1 MKTTMRI
8 LALVL
13 VLVMAIGIFAGCKQ
27 TPPTTTG
34 KPGNDGTIGGNDGT
48 TAGAVSNLPEY
59 LKVGQFP
66 LVEGEKIT
74 LDIAVLCHDSTQ
86 KPEET
91 YQFQFIEKYV
101 GIDLNLTTY
110 FYDGTRDESISLL
123 FADGDLPDLIVGM
136 GLDASQIVRYG
147 MVDEMLLDMKPYI
160 NAENA
165 PSLLKVMKEYPA
177 YEQAMTTP
185 DGAIYSL
192 GSWGEDD
199 PTNKSGVFRMFYNW
213 KVMGD
218 AGITKCPTTLDEF
231 LAMLRTIK
239 AKFPEMTPFGGN
251 YARYNATYLIQN
263 ALGFNISLASSE
275 QKSHE
280 TDIGLYKG
288 EVSLFS
294 YNKEI
299 LPAYLEFMHTM
310 YEEGLMEQDYYT
322 LDKETTK
329 AHLTA
334 GKYAV
339 FSEVPSLYGGLEFG
353 AEFWGGLPLTSKYN
367 DTPFWPSNDFYKTGG
382 FCVSADTEYPEL
394 CVAFADLFYGEGEM
408 NKLLNGNGPS
418 VTDVTNGLG
427 LGNLTEGWYYDWET
441 NTKNYKE
448 FEKVKDEYSNQ
459 NYWVFENVTFWK
471 DGAFENS
478 YLKWSTD
485 ENGTYIE
492 PDDLDDH
499 KNTIEEGAAI
509 RHTLKDF
516 FNTTGGQWC
525 KALHNTFGQYE
536 TTEMT
541 PKTCYFDDETL
552 TLASDY
558 KTALDAYASQSIAE
572 FITGAKEI
580 NEANLNAYF
589 AEMERLGAEE
599 YVKIYADY
607 WASVNG

>member
-66 LVEGEKIT
+66 LVDGEKIT

-499 KNTIEEGAAI
+499 KDTIEEGAAI

>member
-34 KPGNDGTIGGNDGT
+34 KPGNDGT

-66 LVEGEKIT
+66 LVDGEKIT

>member
-34 KPGNDGTIGGNDGT
+34 KPGNDGTTGGNDGT
-48 TAGAVSNLPEY
+48 TAGAVSNLPDY

-66 LVEGEKIT
+66 LVEGENIT
-74 LDIAVLCHDSTQ
+74 LDIAVLCHDNTQ

-91 YQFQFIEKYV
+91 YQFKFIEKYV

-239 AKFPEMTPFGGN
+239 DKFPEMTPFGGN

-499 KNTIEEGAAI
+499 KDTIEEGAAI

>member
-34 KPGNDGTIGGNDGT
+34 KPGNDGTTGGNDGT

-66 LVEGEKIT
+66 LVDGEKIT
-74 LDIAVLCHDSTQ
+74 LDIAVLCHDNTQ

-441 NTKNYKE
+441 NSKNYKE

>member
-499 KNTIEEGAAI
+499 KDTIEEGAAI

>member
-66 LVEGEKIT
+66 LVDGEKIT

>member
-34 KPGNDGTIGGNDGT
+34 KPGNDGTTGGNDGT

-66 LVEGEKIT
+66 LVDGEKIT

-110 FYDGTRDESISLL
+110 FYDGTRDEAISLL

-192 GSWGEDD
+192 GSWGEND

-441 NTKNYKE
+441 NSKNYKE

-499 KNTIEEGAAI
+499 KDTIEEGAAI

>member
-66 LVEGEKIT
+66 LVDGEKIT

-599 YVKIYADY
+599 YVMIYADY

>member
-34 KPGNDGTIGGNDGT
+34 KPGNDGTTGGNDGT

-66 LVEGEKIT
+66 LVDGEKIT
-74 LDIAVLCHDSTQ
+74 LDIAVLCHDNTQ

-110 FYDGTRDESISLL
+110 FYDGTRDEAISLL

-441 NTKNYKE
+441 NSKNYKE

>member
-34 KPGNDGTIGGNDGT
+34 KPGNDGTTGGNDGT

-66 LVEGEKIT
+66 LVEGENIT
-74 LDIAVLCHDSTQ
+74 LDIAVLCHDNTQ

-91 YQFQFIEKYV
+91 YQFKFIEKYV

-110 FYDGTRDESISLL
+110 FYDGTRDESISQL

-441 NTKNYKE
+441 NSKNYKE

-499 KNTIEEGAAI
+499 KDTIEEGAAI

>member
-34 KPGNDGTIGGNDGT
+34 KPGNDGTTGGNDGT

-66 LVEGEKIT
+66 LVDGEKIT

-110 FYDGTRDESISLL
+110 FYDGTRDEAISLL

>member
-66 LVEGEKIT
+66 LVEGENIT
-74 LDIAVLCHDSTQ
+74 LDIAVLCHDNTQ

-91 YQFQFIEKYV
+91 YQFKFIEKYV

-499 KNTIEEGAAI
+499 KDTIEEGAAI

>member
-66 LVEGEKIT
+66 LVDGEKIT

-441 NTKNYKE
+441 NYKNYKE

>member
-34 KPGNDGTIGGNDGT
+34 KPGNDGTTGGNDGT
-48 TAGAVSNLPEY
+48 TAGSTSNLPEY

-66 LVEGEKIT
+66 LVEGEDIT
-74 LDIAVLCHDSTQ
+74 LDIAILCHDNTQ

-91 YQFQFIEKYV
+91 YQYLFIEKYV

-110 FYDGTRDESISLL
+110 FYDGTRAESISLL
-123 FADGDLPDLIVGM
+123 FADGDLPDLIIGM
-136 GLDASQIVRYG
+136 GLDASQIVKYG

-165 PSLLKVMKEYPA
+165 PSLLKVMKDYPA

-192 GSWGEDD
+192 GSWGEND
-199 PTNKSGVFRMFYNW
+199 PANKSGVFRMFYNW

-231 LAMLRTIK
+231 LTMLRTIK

-353 AEFWGGLPLTSKYN
+353 AEFWGGLPLTSEYN

-441 NTKNYKE
+441 NSKNYKE

-541 PKTCYFDDETL
+541 PKTCYFDEETL

>member
-34 KPGNDGTIGGNDGT
+34 KPGNDGTTGGNDGT

-66 LVEGEKIT
+66 LVDGEKIT
-74 LDIAVLCHDSTQ
+74 LDIAVLCHDNTQ

-91 YQFQFIEKYV
+91 YQFLFIEKYV

-110 FYDGTRDESISLL
+110 FYDGTRDEAISLL

-441 NTKNYKE
+441 NSKNYKE

-499 KNTIEEGAAI
+499 KDTIEEGAAI

>member
-1 MKTTMRI
+1 MKLTRI
-8 LALVL
+8 FALVL
-13 VLVMAIGIFAGCKQ
+13 VLVMALGIFAGC
-27 TPPTTTG
+27 TPSDDNTTTAPKG
-34 KPGNDGTIGGNDGT
+34 DKPNDGT

-66 LVEGEKIT
+66 LVEGENIT
-74 LDIAVLCHDSTQ
+74 LDIAVLCHDNTQ

-91 YQFQFIEKYV
+91 YQFKFIEKYV

-499 KNTIEEGAAI
+499 KDTIEEGAAI

-525 KALHNTFGQYE
+525 KALHYSFDE
-536 TTEMT
+536 SATTEMT

-589 AEMERLGAEE
+589 DEMERLGAEE

>member
-34 KPGNDGTIGGNDGT
+34 KPGNDGTTGGNDGT

-66 LVEGEKIT
+66 LVDGEKIT
-74 LDIAVLCHDSTQ
+74 LDIAVLCHDNTQ

-110 FYDGTRDESISLL
+110 FYDGTRDEAISLL

-441 NTKNYKE
+441 NSKNYKE

-499 KNTIEEGAAI
+499 KDTIEEGAAI

>member
-66 LVEGEKIT
+66 LVDGEKIT
-74 LDIAVLCHDSTQ
+74 LDIAVLCHDNTQ

>member
-66 LVEGEKIT
+66 LVDGEKIT

-441 NTKNYKE
+441 NSKNYKE

-499 KNTIEEGAAI
+499 KDTIEEGAAI

>member
-34 KPGNDGTIGGNDGT
+34 KPGNDGTTGGNDGT

-66 LVEGEKIT
+66 LVDGEKIT
-74 LDIAVLCHDSTQ
+74 LDIAVLCHDNTQ

-110 FYDGTRDESISLL
+110 FYDGTRDEAISLL

>member
-34 KPGNDGTIGGNDGT
+34 KPGNDGT

-66 LVEGEKIT
+66 LVDGEKIT

-499 KNTIEEGAAI
+499 KDTIEEGAAI

>member
-66 LVEGEKIT
+66 LVDGEKIT

-441 NTKNYKE
+441 NYKNYKE

-499 KNTIEEGAAI
+499 KDTIEEGAAI

>member
-1 MKTTMRI
+1 MKLTKRI
-8 LALVL
+8 FALALVL
-13 VLVMAIGIFAGCKQ
+13 VMALGIFAGC
-27 TPPTTTG
+27 TPSDDNTTTTAPKG
-34 KPGNDGTIGGNDGT
+34 DKPNDGT

-66 LVEGEKIT
+66 LVEGEDIT
-74 LDIAVLCHDSTQ
+74 LDIAILCHDNTQ

-91 YQFQFIEKYV
+91 YQYLFIEKYV

-110 FYDGTRDESISLL
+110 FYDGTRDESVSLL

-136 GLDASQIVRYG
+136 GLDASQIVKYG

-160 NAENA
+160 NEENA
-165 PSLLKVMKEYPA
+165 PSLLKVMKDYPA

-192 GSWGEDD
+192 GSWGEND
-199 PTNKSGVFRMFYNW
+199 PANKAGVFRMFYNW

-231 LAMLRTIK
+231 LTMLRAIK

-299 LPAYLEFMHTM
+299 LPAYLEFMHTL

-334 GKYAV
+334 GKYAI

-353 AEFWGGLPLTSKYN
+353 AEFWGGLPLTSEYN

-382 FCVSADTEYPEL
+382 FCVSAETEYPEL
-394 CVAFADLFYGEGEM
+394 CVAFADLFFGDGEM

-418 VTDVTNGLG
+418 VTDVANGLG
-427 LGNLTEGWYYDWET
+427 LGNLTQGWVYDWET
-441 NTKNYKE
+441 SSKNYKE
-448 FEKVKDEYSNQ
+448 FESVKDEYSNQ

-516 FNTTGGQWC
+516 FNTTGGQWQ

-541 PKTCYFDDETL
+541 PKTCYFDEETL

>member
-66 LVEGEKIT
+66 LVEGENIT
-74 LDIAVLCHDSTQ
+74 LDIAVLCHDNTQ

-91 YQFQFIEKYV
+91 YQFKFIEKYV

>member
-34 KPGNDGTIGGNDGT
+34 KPGNDGTTGGNDGT

-66 LVEGEKIT
+66 LVDGEKIT
-74 LDIAVLCHDSTQ
+74 LDIAVLCHDNTQ

-91 YQFQFIEKYV
+91 YQFLFIEKYV

-110 FYDGTRDESISLL
+110 FYDGTRDEAISLL

-231 LAMLRTIK
+231 LTMLRTIK

-353 AEFWGGLPLTSKYN
+353 AEFWGGLPLTSEYN

-441 NTKNYKE
+441 NSKNYKE

>member
-1 MKTTMRI
+1 MKLTKRI
-8 LALVL
+8 FALALVL
-13 VLVMAIGIFAGCKQ
+13 VMALGIFAGC
-27 TPPTTTG
+27 TPSDNNTTTTAPKG
-34 KPGNDGTIGGNDGT
+34 DKPNDGT

-66 LVEGEKIT
+66 LVEGEDIT
-74 LDIAVLCHDSTQ
+74 LDIAILCHDNTQ

-91 YQFQFIEKYV
+91 YQYLFIEKYV

-110 FYDGTRDESISLL
+110 FYDGTRDESVSLL

-136 GLDASQIVRYG
+136 GLDASQIVKYG

-160 NAENA
+160 NEENA
-165 PSLLKVMKEYPA
+165 PSLLKVMKDYPA

-192 GSWGEDD
+192 GSWGEND
-199 PTNKSGVFRMFYNW
+199 PANKAGVFRMFYNW

-231 LAMLRTIK
+231 LTMLRAIK

-299 LPAYLEFMHTM
+299 LPAYLEFMHTL

-353 AEFWGGLPLTSKYN
+353 AEFWGGLPLTSEYN

-382 FCVSADTEYPEL
+382 FCVSAETEYPEL
-394 CVAFADLFYGEGEM
+394 CVAFADLFFGDGEM

-418 VTDVTNGLG
+418 VTDVANGLG
-427 LGNLTEGWYYDWET
+427 LGNLTQGWVYDWET
-441 NTKNYKE
+441 SSKNYKE
-448 FEKVKDEYSNQ
+448 FESVKDEYSNQ
-459 NYWVFENVTFWK
+459 NYWIFENVTFWK

-516 FNTTGGQWC
+516 FNTTSGQWQ

-541 PKTCYFDDETL
+541 PKTCYFDEETL

>member
-66 LVEGEKIT
+66 LVEGENIT
-74 LDIAVLCHDSTQ
+74 LDIAVLCHDNTQ

-91 YQFQFIEKYV
+91 YQFKFIEKYV

-441 NTKNYKE
+441 NYKNYKE

-499 KNTIEEGAAI
+499 KDTIEEGAAI

>member
-66 LVEGEKIT
+66 LVDGEKIT

-192 GSWGEDD
+192 GSWGEND

-441 NTKNYKE
+441 NSKNYKE

-499 KNTIEEGAAI
+499 KDTIEEGAAI

>member
-34 KPGNDGTIGGNDGT
+34 KPGNDGTTGGNDGT

-66 LVEGEKIT
+66 LVEGENIT
-74 LDIAVLCHDSTQ
+74 LDIAVLCHDNTQ

-91 YQFQFIEKYV
+91 YQFKFIEKYV

-441 NTKNYKE
+441 NSKNYKE

-499 KNTIEEGAAI
+499 KDTIEEGAAI

>member
-34 KPGNDGTIGGNDGT
+34 KPGNDGTTGGNDGT

-66 LVEGEKIT
+66 LVEGENIT
-74 LDIAVLCHDSTQ
+74 LDIAVLCHDNTQ

-91 YQFQFIEKYV
+91 YQFKFIEKYV

>member
-1 MKTTMRI
+1 
-8 LALVL
+8 
-13 VLVMAIGIFAGCKQ
+13 
-27 TPPTTTG
+27 
-34 KPGNDGTIGGNDGT
+34 
-48 TAGAVSNLPEY
+48 
-59 LKVGQFP
+59 
-66 LVEGEKIT
+66 
-74 LDIAVLCHDSTQ
+74 
-86 KPEET
+86 
-91 YQFQFIEKYV
+91 
-101 GIDLNLTTY
+101 
-110 FYDGTRDESISLL
+110 
-123 FADGDLPDLIVGM
+123 M

-499 KNTIEEGAAI
+499 KDTIEEGAAI

>member
-1 MKTTMRI
+1 MKLTKRI
-8 LALVL
+8 FALALVL
-13 VLVMAIGIFAGCKQ
+13 VMALGIFAGC
-27 TPPTTTG
+27 TPSDDNPTTTAPKG
-34 KPGNDGTIGGNDGT
+34 DKPNDGT

-66 LVEGEKIT
+66 LVEGEDIT
-74 LDIAVLCHDSTQ
+74 LDIAILCHDNTQ

-91 YQFQFIEKYV
+91 YQYLFIEKYV

-110 FYDGTRDESISLL
+110 FYDGTRDESVSLL
-123 FADGDLPDLIVGM
+123 FADGDLPDLIIGM
-136 GLDASQIVRYG
+136 GLDASQIVKYG

-160 NAENA
+160 NEENA
-165 PSLLKVMKEYPA
+165 PSLLKVMKDYPA

-192 GSWGEDD
+192 GSWGEND
-199 PTNKSGVFRMFYNW
+199 PANKAGVFRMFYNW

-231 LAMLRTIK
+231 LEMLRAIK
-239 AKFPEMTPFGGN
+239 KKFPEMTPFGGN

-299 LPAYLEFMHTM
+299 LPAYLEFMHTL

-353 AEFWGGLPLTSKYN
+353 AEFWGGLPLTSEYN

-382 FCVSADTEYPEL
+382 FCVSAETEYPEL
-394 CVAFADLFYGEGEM
+394 CVAFADLFFGDGEM

-418 VTDVTNGLG
+418 VTDVANGLG
-427 LGNLTEGWYYDWET
+427 LGNLTQGWVYDWET
-441 NTKNYKE
+441 SSKNYKE
-448 FEKVKDEYSNQ
+448 FESVKDEYSNQ

-499 KNTIEEGAAI
+499 KDTIEEGAAI

-516 FNTTGGQWC
+516 FNTTGGQWQ

-541 PKTCYFDDETL
+541 PKTCYFDEETL

>member
-66 LVEGEKIT
+66 LVEGENIT
-74 LDIAVLCHDSTQ
+74 LDIAVLCHDNTQ

-91 YQFQFIEKYV
+91 YQFKFIEKYV

-239 AKFPEMTPFGGN
+239 DKFPEMTPFGGN

-499 KNTIEEGAAI
+499 KDTIEEGAAI

-607 WASVNG
+607 CASVNG

>member
-13 VLVMAIGIFAGCKQ
+13 ALVMAIGIFAGCKQ

-34 KPGNDGTIGGNDGT
+34 KPGNDGTTGGNDGT

-66 LVEGEKIT
+66 LVDGEKIT
-74 LDIAVLCHDSTQ
+74 LDIAVLCHDNTQ

-110 FYDGTRDESISLL
+110 FYDGTRDEAISLL

-441 NTKNYKE
+441 NSKNYKE

>member
-34 KPGNDGTIGGNDGT
+34 KPGNDGTTGGNDGT

-66 LVEGEKIT
+66 LVDGEKIT

-499 KNTIEEGAAI
+499 KDTIEEGAAI

>member
-34 KPGNDGTIGGNDGT
+34 KPGNDGTTGGNDGT

-66 LVEGEKIT
+66 LVDGEKIT
-74 LDIAVLCHDSTQ
+74 LDIAVLCHDNTQ

-329 AHLTA
+329 AHLTP

-499 KNTIEEGAAI
+499 KDTIEEGAAI

-516 FNTTGGQWC
+516 FNTTSGQWC

>member
-1 MKTTMRI
+1 MKLTKRI
-8 LALVL
+8 FALALVL
-13 VLVMAIGIFAGCKQ
+13 VMALGIFAGC
-27 TPPTTTG
+27 TPSDNNTTTTAPKG
-34 KPGNDGTIGGNDGT
+34 DKPNDGT

-66 LVEGEKIT
+66 LVEGEDIT
-74 LDIAVLCHDSTQ
+74 LDIAILCHDNTQ

-91 YQFQFIEKYV
+91 YQYLFIEKYV

-110 FYDGTRDESISLL
+110 FYDGTKAESVSLL
-123 FADGDLPDLIVGM
+123 FADGDLPDLIIGM
-136 GLDASQIVRYG
+136 GLDSSQIVKYG

-160 NAENA
+160 NEENA
-165 PSLLKVMKEYPA
+165 PSLLKVMKDYPA

-192 GSWGEDD
+192 GSWSEND
-199 PTNKSGVFRMFYNW
+199 PSNKAGVFRMFYNW

-231 LAMLRTIK
+231 LDMLRTIK
-239 AKFPEMTPFGGN
+239 KKFPEMTPFGGN

-299 LPAYLEFMHTM
+299 LPAYLEFMHTL

-353 AEFWGGLPLTSKYN
+353 AEFWGGLPLTSEYN

-382 FCVSADTEYPEL
+382 FCVSAETEYPEL
-394 CVAFADLFYGEGEM
+394 CVAFADLFFGDGEM

-418 VTDVTNGLG
+418 ATDVANGMG
-427 LGNLTEGWYYDWET
+427 LGNLTQGWVYDWET
-441 NTKNYKE
+441 SSKNYKE
-448 FEKVKDEYSNQ
+448 FESVKDEYSNQ

-471 DGAFENS
+471 DGAFENY
-478 YLKWSTD
+478 YLDWNTD

-499 KNTIEEGAAI
+499 KDTIEEGAAI

-516 FNTTGGQWC
+516 FNTTGGQWQ

-541 PKTCYFDDETL
+541 PKTCYFDEETL

>member
-48 TAGAVSNLPEY
+48 TAGAVSNLPDY

-66 LVEGEKIT
+66 LVEGENIT
-74 LDIAVLCHDSTQ
+74 LDIAVLCHDNTQ

-91 YQFQFIEKYV
+91 YQFKFIEKYV

>member
-1 MKTTMRI
+1 MKLTKRI
-8 LALVL
+8 FALALVL
-13 VLVMAIGIFAGCKQ
+13 VMALGIFAGC
-27 TPPTTTG
+27 TPSDDNTTTAPKG
-34 KPGNDGTIGGNDGT
+34 DKPADGT

-66 LVEGEKIT
+66 LVEGDKIT
-74 LDIAVLCHDSTQ
+74 LDIAVLCHDNTK

-110 FYDGTRDESISLL
+110 FYDGTRAESISLL
-123 FADGDLPDLIVGM
+123 FADCDLPDLIVGM
-136 GLDASQIVRYG
+136 GLDASQIVKYG

-160 NAENA
+160 NEENA
-165 PSLLKVMKEYPA
+165 PSLLKVMKDYPA

-192 GSWGEDD
+192 GSWGEND
-199 PTNKSGVFRMFYNW
+199 PANKSGVFRMFYNW

-231 LAMLRTIK
+231 LDMLRTIK
-239 AKFPEMTPFGGN
+239 KKFPEMTPFGGN

-299 LPAYLEFMHTM
+299 LPAYLEFMHTL

-334 GKYAV
+334 GKYAI

-353 AEFWGGLPLTSKYN
+353 AEFWGGLPLTSEYN

-394 CVAFADLFYGEGEM
+394 CVAFADLFFGEGEM

-418 VTDVTNGLG
+418 VTDVANGMGLG
-427 LGNLTEGWYYDWET
+427 KLTQGWVYDWET
-441 NTKNYKE
+441 NTKTYKE
-448 FEKVKDEYSNQ
+448 FESVKDEYSNQ
-459 NYWVFENVTFWK
+459 NYWIFENITFWK

-499 KNTIEEGAAI
+499 KDTIEEGAAI

-541 PKTCYFDDETL
+541 PKTCYFDEETL